1 MSDDKSK
8 MSNLGPS
15 AWGSE
20 PIRGVNYDYLDIDK
34 PPETTPKP
42 VVPEIK
48 EYSVAQAED
57 FYQRVRGKIV
67 AWAQNAG
74 AGKEVTKYIL
84 LIPDLMAL
92 LVRLMGDPRVS
103 ARLKAEIAAATGYI
117 IVPVD
122 LMPEAVMGPAGL
134 IDDAIV
140 AMIALNRVV
149 LVMGQAGEDV
159 LRQYWDGDDDV
170 LDLMQ
175 DLLKRADGFVT
186 GRVWKGIKT
195 FMANAAED
203 LKTVADDVRHS
214 AQQGGQSKPTGPVIE
229 GSYRPILPPNEQ
241 GGQKPD
247 DDDQQWIIPPN
258 ERG

>member
-1 MSDDKSK
+1 MSDDKGK
-8 MSNLGPS
+8 INEMGPTP
-15 AWGSE
+15 WGSE

-34 PPETTPKP
+34 PPEEAPKA
-42 VVPEIK
+42 VVPEIR
-48 EYSVAQAED
+48 EYSVAHAED

-67 AWAQNAG
+67 TWAENAG

-92 LVRLMGDPRVS
+92 MVRLMGDPRVS
-103 ARLKAEIAAATGYI
+103 TQLKVEIAAASGYI

-140 AMIALNRVV
+140 GMIALNRVV
-149 LVMGQAGEDV
+149 QVMGQAGEDV
-159 LRQYWDGDDDV
+159 LRQYWDGEEDV
-170 LDLMQ
+170 LGLMQ
-175 DLLKRADGFVT
+175 ELLKRADGFVT

-195 FMANAAED
+195 FMANAAAD
-203 LKTVADDVRHS
+203 LKTAADDVRQC
-214 AQQGGQSKPTGPVIE
+214 AQQNRQEKSSGPVIE
-229 GSYRPILPPNEQ
+229 GSYRPILPENEQ
-241 GGQKPD
+241 GGQD
-247 DDDQQWIIPPN
+247 ADDDQQWIIPPN